1 MVGNRYAQSIG
12 NFNFKSKSKMI
23 IHSSHSVHFDS
34 YHVVNVQ
41 FIARESISKNL
52 CVANFMIQAPGGV
65 GAIFKGQSMVQ
76 AEVAAFLGRWKGIN
90 N

>member
-1 MVGNRYAQSIG
+1 
-12 NFNFKSKSKMI
+12 MI
-23 IHSSHSVHFDS
+23 IHSSRSVHFDS

-41 FIARESISKNL
+41 FIARLYFSLSVRVYLKIF
-52 CVANFMIQAPGGV
+52 VANFMIQAPGGV